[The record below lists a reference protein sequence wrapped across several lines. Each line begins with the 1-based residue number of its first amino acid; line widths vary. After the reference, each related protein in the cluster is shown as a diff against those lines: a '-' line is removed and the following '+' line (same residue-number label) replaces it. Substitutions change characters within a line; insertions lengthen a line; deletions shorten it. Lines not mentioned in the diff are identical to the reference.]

1 MLNLMG
7 RSRFF
12 NCSFGVILNATVL
25 FGTLFAILLEIDA
38 TTPQTSDRPPFAL
51 KVHVDLV
58 ILNVAV
64 VDERGSNVTSL
75 AKQDFV
81 VYEDEVEQQVAEFL
95 PVEAPF
101 HLVLALDTS
110 ISTRSSL
117 ALIKKAAS
125 NFTDQLRSSDRIAI
139 SEINSSVRDIQGF
152 TSDRRKLKKAIDRI
166 ATALSGGSKIY
177 DGVADAA
184 KRLEKSEGGR
194 KAIILLSDG
203 MENSSRTKFEDL
215 RRLLA
220 QSDVVFYPVTIVT
233 KGSQKDMLEDFI
245 KNADKRKPDLA
256 AYVENAKV
264 SLSVLEEVYQIQAG
278 RLQTLTDETGGKIFL
293 VADLADLAEE
303 YAKVAHELRN
313 TFSLAYYSKNTDR
326 DGSMRK
332 IRVEVRN
339 PRYRVRSRTS
349 YSVPKN

>member
-1 MLNLMG
+1 MLLG
-7 RSRFF
+7 
-12 NCSFGVILNATVL
+12 IEA
-25 FGTLFAILLEIDA
+25 ADA
-38 TTPQTSDRPPFAL
+38 QTSDRSPFSL

-64 VDERGSNVTSL
+64 VDEKGANVTSL
-75 AKQDFV
+75 RKQDFI
-81 VYEDEVEQQVAEFL
+81 VYEDDVEQHVADFL

-117 ALIKKAAS
+117 GLIKKAAS
-125 NFTDQLRSSDRIAI
+125 NFTDQLRSSDQIAI
-139 SEINSSVRDIQGF
+139 VEINSAIRDIQGF

-166 ATALSGGSKIY
+166 ATASSGGSRIY

-184 KRLEKSEGGR
+184 RRLEKAEGGR
-194 KAIILLSDG
+194 KAIIMLSDG
-203 MENSSRTKFEDL
+203 MENSSRIKFEDL

-220 QSDVVFYPVTIVT
+220 QSDVVFYPVTILN

-245 KNADKRKPDLA
+245 KNADKKKADLA
-256 AYVENAKV
+256 SYVENAKFSV
-264 SLSVLEEVYQIQAG
+264 SVLEEVYQIQAE
-278 RLQTLTDETGGKIFL
+278 RLQAMTDETGGKIFL
-293 VADLADLAEE
+293 VANLADLTEE

-326 DGSMRK
+326 DGTMRR
-332 IRVEVRN
+332 IRVEVRD
-339 PRYRVRSRTS
+339 PRYRVRTRSS
-349 YSVPKN
+349 YFVPKD

>member
-1 MLNLMG
+1 MLLG
-7 RSRFF
+7 
-12 NCSFGVILNATVL
+12 IEA
-25 FGTLFAILLEIDA
+25 ADA
-38 TTPQTSDRPPFAL
+38 QTSDRTPFSL

-64 VDERGSNVTSL
+64 VDEKGANVTSL
-75 AKQDFV
+75 RKQDFI
-81 VYEDEVEQQVAEFL
+81 VYEDDVEQQVADFL

-117 ALIKKAAS
+117 GLIKKAAS
-125 NFTDQLRSSDRIAI
+125 NFTDQLRSSDQIAI
-139 SEINSSVRDIQGF
+139 VEINSAIRDIQGF

-166 ATALSGGSKIY
+166 ATASSGGSRIY

-184 KRLEKSEGGR
+184 RRLEKAEGGR
-194 KAIILLSDG
+194 KAIIMLSDG
-203 MENSSRTKFEDL
+203 MENSSRIKFEDL

-220 QSDVVFYPVTIVT
+220 QSDVVFYPVTILN

-245 KNADKRKPDLA
+245 KNADKKKADLA
-256 AYVENAKV
+256 SYVENAKFSV
-264 SLSVLEEVYQIQAG
+264 SVLEEVYQIQAE
-278 RLQTLTDETGGKIFL
+278 RLQAMTDETGGKIFL
-293 VADLADLAEE
+293 VANLADLTEE

-326 DGSMRK
+326 DGTMRR
-332 IRVEVRN
+332 IRVEVRD
-339 PRYRVRSRTS
+339 PRYRVRTRSS
-349 YSVPKN
+349 YFVPKD

>member
-1 MLNLMG
+1 MLLG
-7 RSRFF
+7 
-12 NCSFGVILNATVL
+12 IEA
-25 FGTLFAILLEIDA
+25 ADA
-38 TTPQTSDRPPFAL
+38 QTSDRSPFSL

-64 VDERGSNVTSL
+64 VDEKGANVTSL
-75 AKQDFV
+75 RKQDFI
-81 VYEDEVEQQVAEFL
+81 VYEDDVEQQVADFL

-117 ALIKKAAS
+117 SLIKKAAS
-125 NFTDQLRSSDRIAI
+125 NFTDQLRSSDQIAI
-139 SEINSSVRDIQGF
+139 VEINSAIRDIQGF

-166 ATALSGGSKIY
+166 ATASSGGSRIY

-184 KRLEKSEGGR
+184 RRLEKAEGGR
-194 KAIILLSDG
+194 KAIIMLSDG
-203 MENSSRTKFEDL
+203 MENSSRIKFEDL

-220 QSDVVFYPVTIVT
+220 QSDVVFYPVTILN

-245 KNADKRKPDLA
+245 KNADKKKADLA
-256 AYVENAKV
+256 SYVENAKFSV
-264 SLSVLEEVYQIQAG
+264 SVLEEVYQIQAE
-278 RLQTLTDETGGKIFL
+278 RLQAMTDETGGKIFL
-293 VADLADLAEE
+293 VANLADLTEE

-326 DGSMRK
+326 DGTMRR
-332 IRVEVRN
+332 IRVEVRD
-339 PRYRVRSRTS
+339 PRYRVRTRSS
-349 YSVPKN
+349 YFVPKD

>member
-1 MLNLMG
+1 MHLG
-7 RSRFF
+7 
-12 NCSFGVILNATVL
+12 IEA
-25 FGTLFAILLEIDA
+25 AA
-38 TTPQTSDRPPFAL
+38 AQTSERSPFSL

-64 VDERGSNVTSL
+64 VDEKGANVTSL
-75 AKQDFV
+75 RKEDFV
-81 VYEDEVEQQVAEFL
+81 VYEDDVEQQVADFL

-117 ALIKKAAS
+117 SLIKKAAS
-125 NFTDQLRSSDRIAI
+125 NFTDQLRSSDQIAI
-139 SEINSSVRDIQGF
+139 VEINSSIRDIQGF
-152 TSDRRKLKKAIDRI
+152 TSDRKKLKKAIDRI
-166 ATALSGGSKIY
+166 ATASSGGSRIY

-184 KRLEKSEGGR
+184 MRLQKAEGGR
-194 KAIILLSDG
+194 KAVIILSDG
-203 MENSSRTKFEDL
+203 MENSSRIKFEDL

-220 QSDVVFYPVTIVT
+220 QSDVVFYPVTILN

-245 KNADKRKPDLA
+245 RNADKDKKKPDLA
-256 AYVENAKV
+256 SYVENAKFSV
-264 SLSVLEEVYQIQAG
+264 SVLEEVYQIQTE
-278 RLQTLTDETGGKIFL
+278 RLQAMTDETGGKIFL

-326 DGSMRK
+326 DGTMRR
-332 IRVEVRN
+332 IRVEVRD
-339 PRYRVRSRTS
+339 PRYRVRTRTS
-349 YSVPKN
+349 YFVPKD

>member
-1 MLNLMG
+1 MQLN
-7 RSRFF
+7 
-12 NCSFGVILNATVL
+12 IQA
-25 FGTLFAILLEIDA
+25 AA
-38 TTPQTSDRPPFAL
+38 PQTPESPFSL

-64 VDERGSNVTSL
+64 VDEKGANVTSL
-75 AKQDFV
+75 RKHDFI
-81 VYEDEVEQQVAEFL
+81 VYEDDVEQQVSDFL

-117 ALIKKAAS
+117 SLIKKAAS

-152 TSDRRKLKKAIDRI
+152 TSDRKKLKRAIDRI
-166 ATALSGGSKIY
+166 ATASSGGSKIY
-177 DGVADAA
+177 DGVAEAA
-184 KRLEKSEGGR
+184 KRLQKSEGGR
-194 KAIILLSDG
+194 KAIIMLSDG
-203 MENSSRTKFEDL
+203 MENSSRIRFEDL

-220 QSDVVFYPVTIVT
+220 QSDVVFYPVTILN
-233 KGSQKDMLEDFI
+233 KGSQKDLLEDFI
-245 KNADKRKPDLA
+245 KNADKKKSEVPS
-256 AYVENAKV
+256 YVANAKV
-264 SLSVLEEVYQIQAG
+264 SLSVLEEVYQIQAE

-332 IRVEVRN
+332 IRVEVRD

-349 YSVPKN
+349 YFVPKD